1 MADKT
6 AVITGGGQ
14 GIGRAIAHRF
24 AQEGIHCILIAR
36 TESTLQ
42 SVVDEIE
49 QLGGTAEYVVL
60 DVTDD
65 NAVQAFG
72 DQLGDKTVDIL
83 VNCAG
88 DWLIDYMTDT
98 NNDKL
103 DHILHT
109 NLRAPYI
116 ISRTLIPNLKQSENG
131 SIINIGSIVTSMSV
145 PTVTAYTAAKV
156 GLKGLSGSLA
166 EELKP
171 DRIRVVMIS
180 PGPADTPMRDDASP
194 GIDKSILVQPET
206 IAHIVYT
213 VVSLPRGIT
222 TSNFVLSSMLW
233 GEE

>member
-14 GIGRAIAHRF
+14 GMGRAIAHKF
-24 AQEGIHCILIAR
+24 AQEGIHTILIAR
-36 TESTLQ
+36 TESKLQ
-42 SVVDEIE
+42 SVVEEISDM
-49 QLGGTAEYVVL
+49 GGTAEAVVL

-65 NAVQAFG
+65 AGVAAFG
-72 DQLGDKTVDIL
+72 EKLADKPVDIL

-98 NNDKL
+98 TNDKL
-103 DHILHT
+103 DHILNT

-116 ISRTLIPNLKQSENG
+116 MSRTLIPNLRQSDNG
-131 SIINIGSIVTSMSV
+131 SIINIGSLVTSISV
-145 PTVTAYTAAKV
+145 PTVSAYTAAKV
-156 GLKGLSGSLA
+156 GLHGLTGSLA
-166 EELKP
+166 EEFKP

-194 GIDKSILVQPET
+194 GIDKSILVKPET
-206 IAHIVYT
+206 IADMVYA

-233 GEE
+233 E